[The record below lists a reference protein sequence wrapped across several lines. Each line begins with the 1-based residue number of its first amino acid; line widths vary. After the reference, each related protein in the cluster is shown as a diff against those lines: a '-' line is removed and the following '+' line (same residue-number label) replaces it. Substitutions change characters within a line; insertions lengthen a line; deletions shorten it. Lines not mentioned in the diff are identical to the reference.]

1 MLENVKI
8 YISEDSD
15 SEAYELYANQKESR
29 GDVLVEYEKELYK
42 FEFSTALSLTQE
54 YEGEKSMDRVCL
66 LWLPTIIVEDCK
78 KETIIKNILMLE
90 PTDFKYFKPVK
101 LDGDLFPP
109 RCQDIN
115 NWKQVYP
122 M

>member
-54 YEGEKSMDRVCL
+54 YEGEKVWIESAYYGFLQL
-66 LWLPTIIVEDCK
+66 LSRIARK
-78 KETIIKNILMLE
+78 K
-90 PTDFKYFKPVK
+90 P
-101 LDGDLFPP
+101 
-109 RCQDIN
+109 
-115 NWKQVYP
+115 
-122 M
+122 